1 MARRVLLG
9 WAMHK
14 LRTGISALVFGTL
27 VAASAARAQP
37 AQPAQPTP
45 TPPTVATYVQAEYPQ
60 AAREAGREAVVDL
73 EIVIGADGLVRDA
86 RVLSPVGDGFDEA
99 ALAAVQ
105 KFVFTP
111 ATKDGQPIAAR
122 IQYRYTF
129 KFEAPAA
136 PPPVVTTGR
145 IEGRL
150 LSRAEGSPLAGVEV
164 VVTGAGSTV
173 HRVTTDETGAF
184 AIDELPAGHYHVA
197 IAALDHAAF
206 AQDEDVVPGE
216 AAEVTYRLTATAARE
231 DSGTYGAVATI
242 AAPEREI
249 TRRSI
254 EAEEMTKVAGT
265 RGDPLRAVELLPGVA
280 RPAMGL
286 GMIIVRGSSP
296 GDSQVF
302 LDGAPVYELYH
313 LGGLTSFVNGSLLK
327 RVDLYPGNF
336 STHYGRRIGGVIEAE
351 LRDPR
356 TDGYHAIADINMI
369 DASVLAEGP
378 IGDKASFAIAGRRSY
393 IDAWLGPV
401 LKSTGAGVAAT
412 PVYTDWQAIAT
423 YKPNRNDKLR
433 LIGYGST
440 DDLDVLIA
448 DPSGAPTNR
457 DRIGVGNTMNR
468 VRADWSHT
476 WPSVDQSLSLIVGK
490 RTYQIGLGAAL
501 AIDADVLDVFGRA
514 DWKAA
519 IGKHLEL
526 RWGLDVQRV
535 VVDMNYNAP
544 LITQTEGNPDK
555 SPPDSMHNT
564 QFAGRGTMFRPA
576 GFVEAAVS
584 PVPALAIVAGVRVDR
599 FGEISEWA
607 VDPRA
612 TARYTLG
619 ATTFKGGVG
628 RFSQPP
634 AEGEALR
641 GIGNPD
647 LRAEHAMHY
656 GLGVDQKLSE
666 RVSLG
671 VEGYYKHLEDMIVAG
686 PSGMRD
692 NSGSGRI
699 YGVEVAGRWQ
709 PGGRFSGFLSYSV
722 SRSERND
729 AGMWR
734 LFDYDQ
740 THILTLSGS
749 EKLGHGWELGATFR
763 LVSGNPETP
772 VVGSIFDADAD
783 KYRPLYGAVNSARS
797 SVFHR
802 LDVRVEKQFR
812 ISGYRCAGYLDLQN
826 AYNRQNREGTA
837 YNFDYTQRSDT
848 PGLPIIPSLGIK
860 GEL

>member
-1 MARRVLLG
+1 
-9 WAMHK
+9 MHK
-14 LRTGISALVFGTL
+14 LRTGIAAFVFGTL
-27 VAASAARAQP
+27 VAASTARAQP
-37 AQPAQPTP
+37 AP

-60 AAREAGREAVVDL
+60 AAHDAGREATVDL
-73 EIVIGADGLVRDA
+73 EIVIGVDGLVRDA
-86 RVLSPVGDGFDEA
+86 RVVTPVGDGFDAA

-105 KFVFTP
+105 KFVFVP
-111 ATKDGQPIAAR
+111 ATKDGQPIAAK

-129 KFEAPAA
+129 KIAA
-136 PPPVVTTGR
+136 PEPAPPAVITTGQ

-150 LSRAEGSPLAGVEV
+150 LSRTEGTPIAGVEI
-164 VVTGAGSTV
+164 VVTGADASI
-173 HRVTTDETGAF
+173 HRVTTDEAGTF
-184 AIDELPAGHYHVA
+184 VLVDLPAGKYHIA
-197 IAALDHAAF
+197 IAALDHASF
-206 AQDEDVVPGE
+206 AQDEEVVPGE
-216 AAEVTYRLTATAARE
+216 AASVTYRLTPTLTGE
-231 DSGTYGAVATI
+231 DAGAFGAVATI
-242 AAPEREI
+242 EAPTREI

-254 EAEEMTKVAGT
+254 GGEEAMKVAGT

-280 RPAMGL
+280 RPPSGQ
-286 GMIIVRGSSP
+286 GMIIVRGSAP

-336 STHYGRRIGGVIEAE
+336 SARYGRRIGGVIEAE

-356 TDGYHAIADINMI
+356 TDGYHASTDVNMI
-369 DASVLAEGP
+369 DASVLVEGP
-378 IGDKASFAIAGRRSY
+378 IGDKASFALAGRRSY

-423 YKPNRNDKLR
+423 YKAGLHDKLR
-433 LIGYGST
+433 LTGYGST
-440 DDLDVLIA
+440 DDINILIA

-457 DRIGVGNTMNR
+457 DRIGLANSMNR
-468 VRADWSHT
+468 IRADWTHT
-476 WPSVDQSLSLIVGK
+476 WPDVDQAISLTVGK
-490 RTYQIGLGAAL
+490 RAYQIGVAAAL

-519 IGKHLEL
+519 ISKKVEL
-526 RWGLDVQRV
+526 RWGLDIQRV

-544 LITQTEGNPDK
+544 LIPQQEGNPDK
-555 SPPDSMHNT
+555 SLPDAMTNT

-576 GFVEAAVS
+576 GFVEAAVT
-584 PVPALAIVAGVRVDR
+584 PIPALEIVAGVRVDH

-619 ATTFKGGVG
+619 TTTFKAGLG

-656 GLGVDQKLSE
+656 DFGFDHKLSE
-666 RVSLG
+666 RISFG
-671 VEGYYKHLEDMIVAG
+671 VEGYYKHLDHMIVAG
-686 PSGMRD
+686 ASGMRN

-709 PGGRFSGFLSYSV
+709 PGGRFSGFLSYTL

-729 AGMWR
+729 SGTWR

-740 THILTLSGS
+740 THILTLSGT
-749 EKLGHGWELGATFR
+749 EKLGHGWELGGTFR

-772 VVGSIFDADAD
+772 VVGSIFDADVD

-802 LDVRVEKQFR
+802 LDIRVEKQFQL
-812 ISGYRCAGYLDLQN
+812 SGHRCAGYLDLQN

-837 YNFDYTQRSDT
+837 YNFDYSQRADT